1 MPKEMLA
8 ASYHL
13 QTEPGHGNTRKEM
26 VESASWLFYPT
37 RSSHL
42 GMSFNLGRVSN
53 IMLIVFGTE
62 GVAYRK
68 GVGRIHKDAVHAE
81 DVANLENKALV
92 LG

>member
-1 MPKEMLA
+1 
-8 ASYHL
+8 
-13 QTEPGHGNTRKEM
+13 
-26 VESASWLFYPT
+26 
-37 RSSHL
+37 
-42 GMSFNLGRVSN
+42 MSFNLGRVSN